1 MTVRSRNEREIRW
14 CCWQN
19 WCSAIGDKQQNP
31 YSRRS
36 HPLSRAAAAATA
48 IAATAL
54 VAMAGYDHLDGIPDG
69 EKVRA
74 SHMLIKHEA
83 SRNPLSRRTN
93 ESTANYTQAEAA
105 EEMKGW
111 TAELKRDERPMA
123 EKFAALAAH
132 RSDCGSFQNGGDL
145 GFFGPGEMQS
155 QFEKATW
162 NTPIG
167 EVSEAFES
175 DSGLH
180 IVFRTA

>member
-1 MTVRSRNEREIRW
+1 MRGSAAARQRRGDREIKERTRDSLVFH
-14 CCWQN
+14 WQN
-19 WCSAIGDKQQNP
+19 WCSAIGV
-31 YSRRS
+31 
-36 HPLSRAAAAATA
+36 AAATA

-74 SHMLIKHEA
+74 SHMLIKHET
-83 SRNPLSRRTN
+83 SRNPLSRHTN

>member
-1 MTVRSRNEREIRW
+1 
-14 CCWQN
+14 
-19 WCSAIGDKQQNP
+19 
-31 YSRRS
+31 
-36 HPLSRAAAAATA
+36 
-48 IAATAL
+48 
-54 VAMAGYDHLDGIPDG
+54 MAGYDHLDGIPDG

-74 SHMLIKHEA
+74 SHMLIKHET

-180 IVFRTA
+180 IVFMTA